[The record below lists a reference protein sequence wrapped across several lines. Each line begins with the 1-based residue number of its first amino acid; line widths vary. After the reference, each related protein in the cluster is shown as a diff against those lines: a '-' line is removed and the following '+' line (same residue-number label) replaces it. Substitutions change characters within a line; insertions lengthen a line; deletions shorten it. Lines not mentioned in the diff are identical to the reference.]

1 MRGCRGLCAVYADI
15 GMPCEGCFRVRP
27 VTSLAA
33 GVTRFSG
40 ALRKTVGTS
49 VLSKNLVHSSFIFDF

>member
-15 GMPCEGCFRVRP
+15 GMICEGYFSVLP
-27 VTSLAA
+27 VTRFVA